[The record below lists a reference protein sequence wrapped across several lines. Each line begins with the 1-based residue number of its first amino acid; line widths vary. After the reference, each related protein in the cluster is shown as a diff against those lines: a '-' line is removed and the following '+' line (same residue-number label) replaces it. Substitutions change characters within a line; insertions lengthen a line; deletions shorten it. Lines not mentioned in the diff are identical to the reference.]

1 MSPTHTIYLRLALA
15 ILLVGLSF
23 LMSMEWMQLPYVHYM
38 VLLLGAI
45 LLTPKT
51 SHVGRPTS
59 SWHAFLT
66 VAVLLSLG
74 WIQEAWH
81 ARTGTEFIDTLWWK
95 IPVHLW
101 ILGVVLHEAS
111 KAIRSARSAAAL
123 SAMG

>member
-1 MSPTHTIYLRLALA
+1 MSRTHTIDLRLTLA

-23 LMSMEWMQLPYVHYM
+23 LMSMKWMQLPYVHYM

-51 SHVGRPTS
+51 SHAGRPRS
-59 SWHAFLT
+59 HWYAFFT
-66 VAVLLSLG
+66 VAVLLSLS
-74 WIQEAWH
+74 WIQEAWR
-81 ARTGTEFIDTLWWK
+81 ARTGTEFVDTLWWK

-111 KAIRSARSAAAL
+111 KAIRSARSASATSAL
-123 SAMG
+123 A